1 MTSSP
6 CADRGVSPTMTDDR
20 NHPCSCRPRSRRTFL
35 SDMGMGFTGLALAA
49 MLQQEGQASGWA
61 PPDGRAHFTP
71 KAKSV
76 IWLFMN
82 GGVSHVESF
91 DPKPM
96 LTKYAGKTIAE
107 TPFAD
112 AQDPKKLAIE
122 RVVVPDANG
131 NQRNTLFPL
140 QTGFR
145 KHGRSGIDISDWFP
159 HIARN
164 ADRLAVVRSLWTT
177 DSNHGAQ
184 TEFHCGR
191 NRLDGEFPTL
201 GAWVHY
207 GLGTLNQNLP
217 QFISLGTRE
226 YWNKKDGHYLGPAH
240 DAVPLRIDPASPLD
254 YGKPEGDLR
263 AEEQEVGFELVGKLN
278 RLRGVEYPNDPA
290 LSARI
295 QAYELAF
302 KMQRSVPEVLAF
314 QGETEETKRLYGL
327 DQAPTRD
334 FGMQLLA
341 AR

>member
-20 NHPCSCRPRSRRTFL
+20 SLRCSCRPRSRRTFL

-49 MLQQEGQASGWA
+49 MLQQEGQASASGWA

-107 TPFAD
+107 TPFASV
-112 AQDPKKLAIE
+112 QDPKKLAIE

-145 KHGRSGIDISDWFP
+145 KHGQSGIEISDWFP
-159 HIARN
+159 HVARS

-177 DSNHGAQ
+177 DSNHG
-184 TEFHCGR
+184 
-191 NRLDGEFPTL
+191 
-201 GAWVHY
+201 
-207 GLGTLNQNLP
+207 
-217 QFISLGTRE
+217 
-226 YWNKKDGHYLGPAH
+226 
-240 DAVPLRIDPASPLD
+240 
-254 YGKPEGDLR
+254 
-263 AEEQEVGFELVGKLN
+263 
-278 RLRGVEYPNDPA
+278 
-290 LSARI
+290 
-295 QAYELAF
+295 
-302 KMQRSVPEVLAF
+302 
-314 QGETEETKRLYGL
+314 
-327 DQAPTRD
+327 
-334 FGMQLLA
+334 
-341 AR
+341 